1 MQYRELGKTGKK
13 VSILGL
19 GGEASVEDGN
29 NPERAEEIINQA
41 LDGGVNYV
49 DTAPVYGTGGSEQ
62 NIGRVMAYR
71 REEVFLASKTHERS
85 YDGTMRLIEKSL
97 HRLQTDYLDLYQI
110 HNLRLPE
117 EVGEIFGNNGAVKA
131 LESLKS
137 QGVINHIGVTGHKD
151 PLVLRQVIENYDF
164 DCVLLALNA
173 ADPHRQSF
181 RDGVLDLAM
190 EKKMGI
196 IAMKV
201 FAKGRLVENGGP
213 TSYEEALGFVL
224 TYPVSTVIIGTSTL
238 EELEMN
244 LSFCRDFLGFE
255 EEKMRLIEEKT
266 ALMEKE
272 GNFFKIEW

>member
-19 GGEASVEDGN
+19 GGEASVEDSN
-29 NPERAEEIINQA
+29 NPEKAEQIINQA

-49 DTAPVYGTGGSEQ
+49 DTAPVYGSGGSEQ

-85 YDGTMRLIEKSL
+85 YDGTMRLFEESL
-97 HRLQTDYLDLYQI
+97 NRLQTDYLDLYQI
-110 HNLRLPE
+110 HNLRLPG
-117 EVGEIFGNNGAVKA
+117 EVGEIFEKNGAVKA
-131 LESLKS
+131 LENLKD
-137 QGVINHIGVTGHKD
+137 QGVIKHIGVTGHKD
-151 PLVLRQVIENYDF
+151 PLVLRQAIENYDF
-164 DCVLLALNA
+164 DCVLMALNA

-181 RDGVLDLAM
+181 KDGVLDLAL

-201 FAKGRLVENGGP
+201 FAKGRLVENAGL

-224 TYPVSTVIIGTSTL
+224 THPVSTAIIGTSTL

-244 LSFCRDFLGFE
+244 LSFCRDFVGFE
-255 EEKMRLIEEKT
+255 AEKIHTIEEKT
-266 ALMEKE
+266 ALKEKE

>member
-131 LESLKS
+131 LESLKN

-196 IAMKV
+196 VAMKV

-213 TSYEEALGFVL
+213 ASYEEALGFVL

-238 EELEMN
+238 EEMEMN

-266 ALMEKE
+266 ALMEKK